1 MKQVDI
7 VVAGGGLVG
16 MSLAALLDGL
26 GMSVLAV
33 DAEPLREPAAAAW
46 DERNFVLNR
55 RSLEVLATA
64 GIADWPADETR
75 SVECVEVSSR
85 GDPGIVRLRAADYG
99 MDLVGRTV
107 PARVVVGA
115 LSGRM
120 ATLRTVE
127 LRRPAKVVAVALA
140 ETGASIEI
148 DTPDGRETIVT
159 RLLIAADGTE
169 STVRRLSGIGV
180 TRHDYGQTAVVAT
193 VECAE
198 GHDGVA
204 YERFHADGALA
215 LLPLAGR
222 RRGLICTTTTA
233 DAQRL
238 LALADAAF
246 LAEMRALFGPRCG
259 AFLRV
264 GRRQPWPLAKVLA
277 EHLTGPRTVVVGNAA
292 HTVHPLGAQGFNLG
306 LRDVDTLVD
315 LLAAAQAAGADPG
328 APALLADYAAR
339 RNDDRTAT
347 VRFADDLQA
356 WFRPRSTVLRHL
368 RGFGLL
374 ALDRIPPLKREL
386 AFRMMG
392 YRGAH
397 GA

>member
-1 MKQVDI
+1 MKQVDL

-16 MSLAALLDGL
+16 MSLSARLDGL
-26 GMSVLAV
+26 GFSVLAV
-33 DAEPLREPAAAAW
+33 DAEPARGAAAPAW

-55 RSLEVLATA
+55 RSLAVLAKA
-64 GIADWPADETR
+64 GIADWPADDTR
-75 SVECVEVSSR
+75 VVESVEVSSR

-107 PARVVVGA
+107 PARVVVAA
-115 LSGRM
+115 LSARM
-120 ATLRTVE
+120 AALSTVE
-127 LRRPAKVVAVALA
+127 LRRPAKVVAVTQGEA
-140 ETGASIEI
+140 GATVEIE
-148 DTPDGRETIVT
+148 TPDGRQTIAT

-169 STVRRLSGIGV
+169 STVRTLAGIGV

-193 VECAE
+193 IECAD

-204 YERFHADGALA
+204 FERFHADGALA

-233 DAQRL
+233 EAGRL
-238 LALADAAF
+238 LALADGEF

-259 AFLRV
+259 SFLRV

-277 EHLTGPRTVVVGNAA
+277 ERLTGPRTVVVGNAA

-306 LRDVDTLVD
+306 LRDVDTLVE
-315 LLAAAQAAGADPG
+315 LLAAARVANSDPG
-328 APALLADYAAR
+328 DETLLSRYAAQR
-339 RNDDRTAT
+339 DDDRNAT
-347 VRFADDLQA
+347 VRFADDLMA
-356 WFRPRSTVLRHL
+356 WFRPRSTVLGHL
-368 RGFGLL
+368 RGLGLL

-392 YRGAH
+392 YRGAT